1 MDTFKLEAAA
11 WVHGGL
17 IVVLARSKLVS
28 SISRFYHGSSPC
40 D

>member
-28 SISRFYHGSSPC
+28 STRFYHGSSPC